1 MQNVIGAKASRARLP
16 SNGRSLSG
24 WSFLRLAGSIVSTST
39 NGFLMG
45 SELLESSDCVGPG
58 MVLICT
64 SSPFRESDWGALAS
78 EMEGRAWIC
87 MGDKTKAPA
96 RRPGF
101 AIRVDEQL

>member
-24 WSFLRLAGSIVSTST
+24 WSFLRLAGSIVRTST
-39 NGFLMG
+39 NGFLTG
-45 SELLESSDCVGPG
+45 SELLESSDCMGPG

-64 SSPFRESDWGALAS
+64 SSPFRESDWGALAC

-87 MGDKTKAPA
+87 MGDELQQDGL
-96 RRPGF
+96 GF